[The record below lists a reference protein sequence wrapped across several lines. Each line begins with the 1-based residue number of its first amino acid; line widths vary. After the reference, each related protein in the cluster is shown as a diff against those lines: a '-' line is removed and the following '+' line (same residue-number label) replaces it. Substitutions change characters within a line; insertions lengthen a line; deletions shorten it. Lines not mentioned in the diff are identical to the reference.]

1 MDIDFF
7 IKEYCMKLDLIT
19 KIGGVK
25 LIKGDY
31 IFKATAKSLHV
42 ALAIYY
48 S

>member
-19 KIGGVK
+19 KIGGVTI
-25 LIKGDY
+25 IKNDY
-31 IFKATAKSLHV
+31 IFKDIEKSLHV